1 MAKPPVSRILPGAAK
16 VAIRGVPG
24 VGEAAMAVDGT
35 LQAVRVMKE
44 HRAMDKRLRER
55 RRASQGF
62 GAKARSVLDA
72 TKERLTQQLTGTARI
87 AAAAFAGVRTNPNTG
102 VRTNPEKRDNGTLAV
117 MFRNI
122 DEGEI
127 EVVLYD
133 TAKLAQGAE
142 AAFIGY
148 ILSNCSAYGEDAPVN
163 GCHWRI
169 QLSAARRGY
178 GPLLYTTTA
187 TMLNTNLYA
196 STTLSADAVGFW
208 RRQGESYIAPLPPE
222 AFKARFGVT
231 VPQLLKRSTAT
242 RGQTFDMRAIG
253 QREVAR
259 VYGTQD
265 EVDRIASTETGKQ
278 AAVYERR
285 RWELND
291 DRAPLRYINEEAQE
305 YAREDW
311 RRKTQDN
318 PSDVKRRL
326 AQTVVQGVSCTCP
339 ICGCARVTEQDVHV
353 IPGTAGNS
361 PGKVTV
367 ACAACRCGGR
377 VRPASDALAQRNIKP
392 LGTLF
397 AVRAPLRIS
406 ARTEADREK
415 ARSGERVKWAGWTHL
430 ERRIQERVAP
440 HADKSAVQEFVR
452 SVGQVLQ
459 AAIPSTVRIGERDSL
474 LLRIGDYG
482 GVHLSPLPEEGALL
496 WGTWFP
502 PDSSWYPRASKDA
515 WALAAAQKITRLA
528 DSLKASHLHENP
540 LVGWKSNEVR
550 PSNVHSI
557 YHILLGPR
565 AEEYYENA
573 FRNVPFDVHVILLLP
588 GQMEGREKEIRA
600 AVAANQIVLA
610 THLEMPVDF
619 DAGKKYEQYRF
630 ARFTPFV
637 LLHRLF
643 DEVYNTTLSEE
654 KRALATRFN
663 DMGRNVFWGRYL
675 GWGSPAEHDVS
686 EDDLNVWFPGHPH
699 NSAKAWMRCASL
711 GVDTAAGR
719 NDACLN
725 GEQALADLFAKY
737 CLTGKVAFDPYIL
750 PPGVSREEFER
761 GNSAS
766 AKRLREWVRVRVAGA
781 AAMKGLF
788 DELIAFLQKGRVI
801 YV

>member
-16 VAIRGVPG
+16 VALRGVP
-24 VGEAAMAVDGT
+24 VAGEAAMAVDGT

-44 HRAMDKRLRER
+44 QRAMDKRLRER
-55 RRASQGF
+55 RRASKGF

-72 TKERLTQQLTGTARI
+72 TKERVVQQLTGTARI
-87 AAAAFAGVRTNPNTG
+87 AAAAFTG

-127 EVVLYD
+127 EVVMYD

-253 QREVAR
+253 QREVSR

-311 RRKTQDN
+311 RRKT
-318 PSDVKRRL
+318 
-326 AQTVVQGVSCTCP
+326 
-339 ICGCARVTEQDVHV
+339 
-353 IPGTAGNS
+353 
-361 PGKVTV
+361 
-367 ACAACRCGGR
+367 
-377 VRPASDALAQRNIKP
+377 
-392 LGTLF
+392 
-397 AVRAPLRIS
+397 
-406 ARTEADREK
+406 
-415 ARSGERVKWAGWTHL
+415 
-430 ERRIQERVAP
+430 
-440 HADKSAVQEFVR
+440 
-452 SVGQVLQ
+452 
-459 AAIPSTVRIGERDSL
+459 RD
-474 LLRIGDYG
+474 
-482 GVHLSPLPEEGALL
+482 
-496 WGTWFP
+496 
-502 PDSSWYPRASKDA
+502 
-515 WALAAAQKITRLA
+515 
-528 DSLKASHLHENP
+528 NP
-540 LVGWKSNEVR
+540 LVGWETNKVR
-550 PSNVHSI
+550 PSEVHSV
-557 YHILLGPR
+557 YRILTGPR
-565 AEEYYENA
+565 SEEYYKNA
-573 FRNVPFDVHVILLLP
+573 FRNVPFDVRVVLQHYTKRSYPAQFRDEAEAKQVVLLVNMSLP
-588 GQMEGREKEIRA
+588 LAFAVGEKYSPLR
-600 AVAANQIVLA
+600 
-610 THLEMPVDF
+610 
-619 DAGKKYEQYRF
+619 G
-630 ARFTPFV
+630 ARYTPFM
-637 LLHRLF
+637 LLHRVF
-643 DEVYNTTLSEE
+643 DEVCTGP
-654 KRALATRFN
+654 KRIIDRDLRDHIQDLVRT
-663 DMGRNVFWGRYL
+663 VFGVFPIHGQLPEDTISTY
-675 GWGSPAEHDVS
+675 DV
-686 EDDLNVWFPGHPH
+686 NRWFPDYPKRRG
-699 NSAKAWMRCASL
+699 SLWSVAASL

-719 NDACLN
+719 NGACAD
-725 GEQALADLFAKY
+725 GGQALADLFAKY
-737 CLTGKVAFDPYIL
+737 CLTGKIAFNPSAL
-750 PPGVSREEFER
+750 PPGVSQEDFDCGYREDIH
-761 GNSAS
+761 
-766 AKRLREWVRVRVAGA
+766 KLRRWIRIREGA
-781 AAMKGLF
+781 AKSMKGLF
-788 DELIAFLQKGRVI
+788 DEVIALLQKGQVI